1 MRRETL
7 DAMGQYTRQE
17 TLDASLVSCLAS
29 NPPRLVSNV
38 SRPNPIADSPVV
50 LSALQHY
57 LFCPRQCAL
66 IHVEGVWSE
75 NYLTAAGRQLHERV
89 DRKGAETR
97 KDVHL
102 ATALR
107 LLSNRL
113 GLTGVAD
120 MVEFHRQESQLDAN
134 GTCVAARLP
143 GRTGFWR
150 PFPVEYKRGA
160 PKSHRADEVQ
170 LCAQALCLE
179 EMLGVTI
186 AAGALFYGETR
197 RRTDVVFDSELRALT
212 EGVAAKVHDLL
223 RAGETPPPVLTK
235 GCKACSLYDQC
246 RPEDVGG
253 RESARRWIN
262 NQLEAIGVTSPDC
275 HPARPS
281 SNVSSPFT

>member
-7 DAMGQYTRQE
+7 DARLHDEGRE
-17 TLDASLVSCLAS
+17 TLDASLVSCLPS
-29 NPPRLVSNV
+29 TSLVSRITSHV
-38 SRPNPIADSPVV
+38 KEFESPVM

-66 IHVEGVWSE
+66 IHIEDVWSE
-75 NYLTAAGRQLHERV
+75 NYLTASGRQLHERV

-107 LLSNRL
+107 LASNRL
-113 GLTGVAD
+113 GLIGVAD
-120 MVEFHRQESQLDAN
+120 MVEFHRQESPMDAN
-134 GTCVAARLP
+134 GTCVAVRLP

-150 PFPVEYKRGA
+150 PFPVEYKLGA

-179 EMLGVTI
+179 EMLAVSITS
-186 AAGALFYGETR
+186 GALFYGETR
-197 RRTDVVFDSELRALT
+197 HRTDVMFDASLRSLT
-212 EGVAAKVHDLL
+212 EDVATKVHELI

-235 GCKACSLYDQC
+235 GCKACSLIDQC
-246 RPEDVGG
+246 CPENVEG
-253 RESARRWIN
+253 RESARHWIGK
-262 NQLEAIGVTSPDC
+262 QLEAIGLTSSGCNPS
-275 HPARPS
+275 RLS
-281 SNVSSPFT
+281 SNVSSPFV

>member
-1 MRRETL
+1 MRRETI
-7 DAMGQYTRQE
+7 DAKAVDARHE
-17 TLDASLVSCLAS
+17 TLDASLVSCLMS
-29 NPPRLVSNV
+29 NSPRLSSNV
-38 SRPNPIADSPVV
+38 SSQPCESPVM

-66 IHVEGVWSE
+66 IHVEGAWSE

-107 LLSNRL
+107 LMSNRL

-120 MVEFHRQESQLDAN
+120 MVEFHRQESQIDAN
-134 GTCVAARLP
+134 GICVAARLP

-150 PFPVEYKRGA
+150 PFPVEYKRGS

-179 EMLGVTI
+179 EMLGVSI

-197 RRTDVVFDSELRALT
+197 RRTDVPFDAELRSLT
-212 EGVAAKVHDLL
+212 EDVAAKVRGLL

-235 GCKACSLYDQC
+235 GCKACSLFDQC
-246 RPEDVGG
+246 RPEGVVG
-253 RESARRWIN
+253 RESARRWIS
-262 NQLEAIGVTSPDC
+262 NQLETIGLTSPDC
-275 HPARPS
+275 HPSRLS
-281 SNVSSPFT
+281 SNVTSPCL